1 MFSIII
7 PNYNRAEVIPKAI
20 RSVLNQTYTN
30 FELIVVDDC
39 STDNSFQLI
48 SKIADE
54 RLKVYRLKKNSGA
67 AAARNYGIEKA
78 IGDYI
83 SLLDSDDYYDPDFLK
98 ESFNVISKSPKTVGF
113 IWTGVRYIEKGIY
126 KDFIWK
132 PAIKETP
139 YLTFL
144 NSLHIG
150 TNSGITFKKEIF
162 KVCGNFRE
170 NLPAAEDTEFF
181 LRVTKHYNFSFVN
194 KVLINIERDSSDR
207 LSKNFKKIAQAY
219 NYFLS
224 DHFSYI
230 DKEKQLQKK
239 YYYKMMWL
247 NYHLA
252 DQKVARY
259 YFNKIPKELRSFKI
273 KIIRNLYESVPL
285 KLASYIHQKLS
296 S

>member
-7 PNYNRAEVIPKAI
+7 PNYNRAKVITKAI

-39 STDNSFQLI
+39 SIDNSLLLI
-48 SKIADE
+48 SEIKDD
-54 RLKVYRLKKNSGA
+54 RLKVFRLEKNSGA

-78 IGDYI
+78 KGDYI
-83 SLLDSDDYYDPDFLK
+83 SLLDSDDYYDQDFLQ
-98 ESFNVISKSPKTVGF
+98 ESFEKISISPQSVGF
-113 IWTGVRYIEKGIY
+113 IWTGVRNIENGNHKE
-126 KDFIWK
+126 FIWN
-132 PAIKETP
+132 PVEKETP

-162 KVCGNFRE
+162 EVCGNFRE
-170 NLPAAEDTEFF
+170 DLPAAEDTEFF
-181 LRVTKHYNFSFVN
+181 LRITKNYNFSFVN
-194 KVLINIERDSSDR
+194 KALINIERDCSDR
-207 LSKNFKKIAQAY
+207 LSKNYKKIAQAY

-224 DHFSYI
+224 DHFPFI
-230 DKEKQLQKK
+230 DGEKELQRN

-252 DQKVARY
+252 DQYTSRY
-259 YFNKIPKELRSFKI
+259 FYSKIPKDLRSFKI
-273 KIIRNLYESVPL
+273 KIVRLIYEYLPL
-285 KLASYIHQKLS
+285 QVASYIHQKLS